1 MTGAAIVRRRRLAAG
16 LSALLLLDG
25 CTVGPRYHP
34 PRMAGVPANWTEHAA
49 SPDEIARTEAQM
61 RDWWAQFHDP
71 LLDALVAEAIA
82 GNRQLAMAGQRLLA
96 ARALRDQVRG
106 QLYPQVDLTP
116 AAGIQRFSTT
126 LEYPP
131 LPGINSDNRFWQYGG
146 TVSWQIDVFG
156 RLRHSVEAQQAALEA
171 GIEQRRGLLLTILSE
186 LAGDYVTLRAAQMQL
201 QIADRTIRAAAEGLR
216 LSRKVYAQGLGTTL
230 QVAQAQAELDT
241 EQATRPPL
249 QTQIAQLAHAVA
261 VLTGQMP
268 GALEARL
275 TEPAP
280 LPAVPPLPVTLP
292 SMVIASRPDIR
303 QAERQYAQAT
313 ARIGVAVAQLY
324 PSFTVPLSF
333 TPQASMIHELFTAS
347 SLAWSLLLEASI
359 PVWHGGTLSA
369 QVREARAEAEAARL
383 GYEQAVLA
391 GFREVEDR
399 LVAYRD
405 DEDRTATLRR
415 AAADNALALDRARR
429 LYQAGLTG
437 FLDVLTSE
445 RATYAA
451 QNLAALGELS
461 RLDDAIELFTALGA
475 GWQGV
480 ALTDTALPVDA
491 AAQRRMAEGSTFL
504 HLQEAPR

>member
-1 MTGAAIVRRRRLAAG
+1 MRRATPRRRRLAAC

-25 CTVGPRYHP
+25 CTVGPHYHP
-34 PRMAGVPANWTEHAA
+34 PRMTGVPANWTEHAA
-49 SPDEIARTEAQM
+49 SPDEIARTEARM
-61 RDWWAQFHDP
+61 RGWWAEFHDP
-71 LLDALVAEAIA
+71 LLDALVQQAIA

-96 ARALRDQVRG
+96 ARALRDQIRG
-106 QLYPQVDLTP
+106 QLFPQVDLAP

-131 LPGINSDNRFWQYGG
+131 LPGINSDNRIWQYGG
-146 TVSWQIDVFG
+146 TVSWQLDLFG
-156 RLRHSVEAQQAALEA
+156 RLRHSVEAQQAALDA

-186 LAGDYVTLRAAQMQL
+186 LAGDYVTLRAAQLQL
-201 QIADRTIRAAAEGLR
+201 GIADRNIRAAADALA
-216 LSRKVYAQGLGTTL
+216 LSQKVYAQGLGTTL
-230 QVAQAQAELDT
+230 QVAQAQAELET

-249 QTQIAQLAHAVA
+249 ETQIAQLSHAIA
-261 VLTGQMP
+261 VLCGQMP
-268 GALEARL
+268 GMLEARL
-275 TEPAP
+275 SEPAP

-292 SMVIASRPDIR
+292 SMVIANRPDIR

-324 PSFTVPLSF
+324 PSFTLPLSF
-333 TPQASMIHELFTAS
+333 TPQSSMIHELFTAS

-369 QVREARAEAEAARL
+369 QVREARANAEAARF
-383 GYEQAVLA
+383 GYEQTVLG

-399 LVAYRD
+399 LVAYRN
-405 DEDRTATLRR
+405 DEKRTATLRR
-415 AAADNALALDRARR
+415 AAADDALALERARR
-429 LYQAGLTG
+429 LYGAGLSG

-461 RLDDAIELFTALGA
+461 RLDDAIALFTALGA

-480 ALTDTALPVDA
+480 ALTDTTLPVDA
-491 AAQRRMAEGSTFL
+491 ASQHRRAAEAAG
-504 HLQEAPR
+504 R